1 MDRRIKDMREKV
13 QCLRIKEKCG
23 QLTEMLIRMANDA
36 DQQKL
41 SKMLHELVHPKAKG
55 RKQK

>member
-1 MDRRIKDMREKV
+1 MDKRINDMREKV
-13 QCLRIKEKCG
+13 KCLRIKEKCG
-23 QLTEMLIRMANDA
+23 QLTEMLIRMVNDA

-41 SKMLHELVHPKAKG
+41 SKMLHVLVQPKTKG